1 MSRLIV
7 ILGAAVWPGGR
18 PSPALVRRI
27 GYGHAAALRWP
38 EAPVLCSGGLG
49 RHGPSE
55 ARVMADALERRG
67 VAPERLRLDEASTD
81 TLQNVVAAAAALRA
95 HDLSRL
101 VVCTDGYHLPRARM
115 MLSLLGVASEP
126 PPVDVTGTPGPELRR
141 MRLRELAAYPYD
153 ALAVALRR
161 KALLR
166 EIEARSVRP

>member
-1 MSRLIV
+1 
-7 ILGAAVWPGGR
+7 
-18 PSPALVRRI
+18 
-27 GYGHAAALRWP
+27 
-38 EAPVLCSGGLG
+38 
-49 RHGPSE
+49 
-55 ARVMADALERRG
+55 MAEALERRG

-126 PPVDVTGTPGPELRR
+126 PPVEVTGTPGPELRR

-153 ALAVALRR
+153 ALVVALRR
-161 KALLR
+161 EALLR
-166 EIEARSVRP
+166 EIDARSVRP